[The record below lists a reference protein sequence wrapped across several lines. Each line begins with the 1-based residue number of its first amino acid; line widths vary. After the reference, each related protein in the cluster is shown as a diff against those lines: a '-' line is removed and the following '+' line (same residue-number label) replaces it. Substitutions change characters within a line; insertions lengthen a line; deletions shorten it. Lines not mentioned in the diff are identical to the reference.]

1 MPGTVKI
8 MSELGNLAESGAIE
22 ILKKTIHVLAERGW
36 SKGVTRDLLTGEVDL
51 LGAVAIASG
60 APISQVDD
68 RPDILSDSVPVGRR
82 AAAQVAWEALEW
94 ACDGD
99 PVEWQDSYSVK
110 MSDVVAAIRKAIDRL
125 SIAIR

>member
-1 MPGTVKI
+1 
-8 MSELGNLAESGAIE
+8 MSELGNIAESGAID

-36 SKGVTRDLLTGEVDL
+36 SKGVTRDLVTGEVDL

-68 RPDILSDSVPVGRR
+68 RPDILSDSVPIARR
-82 AAAQVAWEALEW
+82 AAAQAAWEALEW

-99 PVEWQDSYSVK
+99 PVEWQDCYSVK
-110 MSDVVAAIRKAIDRL
+110 INDVVAAIRKAIDRL
-125 SIAIR
+125 SIAMR